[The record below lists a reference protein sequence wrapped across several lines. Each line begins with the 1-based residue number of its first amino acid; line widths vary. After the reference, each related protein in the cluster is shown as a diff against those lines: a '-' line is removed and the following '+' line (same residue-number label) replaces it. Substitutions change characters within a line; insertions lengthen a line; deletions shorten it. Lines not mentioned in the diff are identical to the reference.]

1 MTSDTRTDA
10 SASASAS
17 SAVITVLSAGN
28 FVIGMGAFL
37 VVGVIE
43 PIADDLSVTPTAAGG
58 LLTTY
63 ALAYAVLSPVLVA
76 LTGQLGRRRVLAGGL
91 AIFGIASAL
100 AALAPDFLTLN
111 LTRILA
117 AAGAGVVTPVA
128 AAVAAGLSPPER
140 RARTLAAVFFGL
152 TLAQVLGIPAGSF
165 VAYTF
170 GWQWAFWSVFLLAL
184 PCVIAVWRTVPAGL
198 SFQPVALR
206 NLGSVLKDGPMM
218 LAILFTAT
226 FLGSIYVLY
235 TFMAPLLSSS
245 MGFGR
250 NGITAVLLVFG
261 LGAVLGNLLGGRLA
275 DRFGAAQTL
284 IVLAVLQTLMLP
296 FYSYL
301 PVPAWLL
308 YSFTLIWSIAG
319 WSFAAGQQLRLVQLG
334 GTQAQVALSL
344 NAAAIYV
351 GAAVGSAI
359 GGAVVAGYGVNALG
373 FVAGIGCLISV
384 IHIITSYKLSG

>member
-111 LTRILA
+111 MTRILA

-170 GWQWAFWSVFLLAL
+170 GWQWAFWSVFFLAV
-184 PCVIAVWRTVPAGL
+184 PCVVAVWRTVPAGL

-206 NLGSVLKDGPMM
+206 NLWGVLKDGPMM

-261 LGAVLGNLLGGRLA
+261 LGAVLGNLVGGRLA

-308 YSFTLIWSIAG
+308 YGFTLIWSIAG

-334 GTQAQVALSL
+334 GAQAQVALSL
-344 NAAAIYV
+344 NVAAIYV
-351 GAAVGSAI
+351 GAAAGSAI

-373 FVAGIGCLISV
+373 TVAGIGCLISV

>member
-1 MTSDTRTDA
+1 MTTDTRPDA
-10 SASASAS
+10 SASAPAPST
-17 SAVITVLSAGN
+17 VISVLSAGN

-43 PIADDLSVTPTAAGG
+43 PIAEDLSVTPAAAGG

-63 ALAYAVLSPVLVA
+63 ALAYAVLSPLLVA

-111 LTRILA
+111 ITRIIA

-128 AAVAAGLSPPER
+128 AAVAAGLSPPKR

-152 TLAQVLGIPAGSF
+152 TLAQVVGIPAGSF

-170 GWQWAFWSVFLLAL
+170 GWQWAFWSVFFLAV

-198 SFQPVALR
+198 SFQPVSLR
-206 NLGSVLKDGPMM
+206 NLWGVLTDGPMM
-218 LAILFTAT
+218 LAVLFTTT

-235 TFMAPLLSSS
+235 TFMAPLLSTS

-261 LGAVLGNLLGGRLA
+261 LGAVIGNLLGGRLA

-308 YSFTLIWSIAG
+308 YAFTLIWSITG
-319 WSFAAGQQLRLVQLG
+319 WSFAAGQQLRLVQLCG
-334 GTQAQVALSL
+334 AQAQVALSL

-351 GAAVGSAI
+351 GAAAGSAI

-373 FVAGIGCLISV
+373 IAAGIGCLISV
-384 IHIITSYKLSG
+384 IHIVSSHRISG